1 MDGGKSRYPLHPHTP
16 PFAALKLPM
25 HLLIIRTRSQLLSR
39 HESALSSHLDMLNS
53 IRDHVKDD
61 EAVRTLS
68 GMVETT
74 NRLMLQFKVVKKQVG
89 YELCLALESVAD
101 VFCR

>member
-1 MDGGKSRYPLHPHTP
+1 
-16 PFAALKLPM
+16 
-25 HLLIIRTRSQLLSR
+25 
-39 HESALSSHLDMLNS
+39 MLNS

-89 YELCLALESVAD
+89 FELCLALESVAD